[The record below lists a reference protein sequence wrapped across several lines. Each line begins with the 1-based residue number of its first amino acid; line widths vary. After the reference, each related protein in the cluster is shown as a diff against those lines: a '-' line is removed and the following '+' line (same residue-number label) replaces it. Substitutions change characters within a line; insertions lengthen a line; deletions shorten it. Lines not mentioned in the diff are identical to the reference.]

1 MRIRKSTKVI
11 NGVACVDVVSKG
23 KVVKTFIG
31 RAAAEAYIADI
42 KIQKYTQTKS
52 YKEEMVFV
60 EYYGGTN

>member
-11 NGVACVDVVSKG
+11 NGINCVDVVSKG
-23 KVVKTFIG
+23 KVIKTFIG
-31 RAAAEAYIADI
+31 RAAAEAYIADV
-42 KIQKYTQTKS
+42 KIQKYTETKS

>member
-42 KIQKYTQTKS
+42 KIQKYTQINAQKFALN
-52 YKEEMVFV
+52 MQV
-60 EYYGGTN
+60 